1 MEHDIILYSTGCP
14 RCEVLKDKLS
24 NKAVSYKENNSVEE
38 MTALGITEVPM
49 LKVNGKLLDFKS
61 AVEWVNN
68 K

>member
-24 NKAVSYKENNSVEE
+24 SKAVYYKENNSVEE

-49 LKVNGKLLDFKS
+49 LNVDGKLLDFKA

>member
-1 MEHDIILYSTGCP
+1 MECDIILYSTGCP

-49 LKVNGKLLDFKS
+49 LKVDGKLLDFKA